1 MMDLYFDNNLN
12 HIKELENKRKE
23 SAETLEGDIDTKDES
38 ESPKEEENC
47 EYVKQNTRGST

>member
-1 MMDLYFDNNLN
+1 MDLYFDNNLN